1 MPLRSSLEPE
11 IIYDPITMEP
21 SRGAGFVLKI
31 WDDADPEI
39 VSYGPADAQGNPL
52 GPMTTSPRVS
62 RTSDGGFFGE
72 TFGGTL
78 DGARDFVTSPEFA
91 LVAGGGL
98 YGNYALTGSMLGAGS
113 ASASA
118 GAGAPYNVTAGMTN
132 PAFPGFTPPPGG
144 GLGLT
149 AAGSLPASTVA
160 GFGGGSSLGFGTAG
174 LLGAGAAGA
183 AGAAGSAGAAGAG
196 AAGTAAAGAAG
207 ASLIPGISNALLGA
221 GVGGLLG
228 SGALGGNKPAGTTTS
243 VQDIPEWQKP
253 YVMQAMNSARGLL
266 NTPTDNTMTDA
277 ASANLMSTV
286 NGDYLNSN
294 PGNAAY
300 QALST
305 YENPNESLLRP
316 TAEGA
321 YLNANPYIDATYNK
335 AARGVTDN
343 YNYSVMPQLSRQYG
357 NMQAFGGNS
366 SYGELFNKNSQQLA
380 TGLGDL
386 ATGIYGQN
394 YANERTNQQNAQ
406 FGLLSSANTSAGIRA
421 GGASGLSGN
430 YNTARQQ
437 QLTAATA
444 APGFQQGLLQNR
456 WQPTL
461 NYAQVAGQKFGGQES
476 NPYFTNSSGGLLSGA
491 LTGYAL
497 SNAFR

>member
-183 AGAAGSAGAAGAG
+183 AGA
-196 AAGTAAAGAAG
+196 
-207 ASLIPGISNALLGA
+207 SLIPGISNALLGA

-366 SYGELFNKNSQQLA
+366 SYGEMFDRNSKQLA

-444 APGFQQGLLQNR
+444 APGFQQGLLQNK
-456 WQPTL
+456 WAPTM
-461 NYAQVAGQKFGGQES
+461 NYAQIAGQRFGSQET
-476 NPYFTNSSGGLLSGA
+476 NPYFQNQAGGLLSGA

-497 SNAFR
+497 SNAFK